1 MIRLFS
7 AAVLLTTALLTA
19 CDSGQTPPHWNNLDV
34 IQENTLAPRAYFR
47 SYPNAELAIAD
58 DLTHN
63 PYHLSLNGAWQ
74 FNFSATPPATP
85 GDNQFHQPS
94 FDANAWGSIPVP
106 SNWERHGFGYP
117 IYVNIPYPFEA
128 NQPHVPTQDNPVGQY
143 RRVVTLSDEQLSQ
156 QATLTVG
163 AVSSAFY
170 LWVNGNYV
178 GYSEGSKTPVEF
190 SIEEFLVSGDN
201 LIAMEVYRWSNGSY
215 LEDQDFWSLSGIQR
229 DVSIRF
235 SPQVEI
241 IDYHALAG
249 LVNNY
254 QDGQLALTVMV
265 QNHSAQSVSHQLTMT
280 LSRQQQRIAEAKT
293 VLLEPGLNEVNFF
306 ASVPEVAAWSA
317 EIPNRY
323 RLTLQSVDSQQQ
335 EIQALAPYIGFRDVR
350 IDGNVFKING
360 EAVKLKG
367 TNLHEHHA
375 ISGHVIDEAT
385 MIRDIQLMKAAN
397 LNAVRTSHYPFPE
410 RFYELCD
417 EFGLYVVDEANIES
431 HGYGY
436 DHDKTL
442 GNKPEWMAQHL
453 NRTQR
458 MYERDKNFPSIVMW
472 SLGNE
477 AGDGV
482 NLGATYHWLKAAD
495 SSRPVQYET
504 EGDISEVG
512 ERHSDF
518 HSSMYWR
525 YWDLAAHAETHQDRP
540 FVLIEYAHSMGNST
554 GNLQAY
560 WDVIN
565 QHDALAGGFIWD
577 WVDQGLAEWDKD
589 GTEYYTYGGDYGPE
603 DVPSSGNFVMN
614 GVLFSNREPQP
625 AYWEVK
631 HVYQSVGFEA
641 LDLNNGVFQ
650 LKNHYNFLN
659 LAGYELRWAQRA
671 EGAIIAQG
679 SITLTDLAAS
689 DTQLVTLPIT
699 APQDAREHTVT
710 LSIHLSAAQP
720 LLNKGH
726 ELAAEQWV
734 QYNAHPSEP
743 YSPPQQASPKL
754 TFSALN
760 TGEWQVDAADHRY
773 LFDSTGLLAQIS
785 VAGEAQLLAPFT
797 PDFWRAPTDNDFGN
811 YLTNWG
817 KDWAYASEHR
827 LLKDFAIQ
835 QLDDQRVEVTAVYE
849 FQSESGDLLG
859 SWKANFSI
867 YANGELHLSNQFER
881 VPGTAR
887 LPRVG
892 LQTTLVDGFEQSQWY
907 GRGPHE
913 NYKDRNHS
921 AFLNSYQ
928 QPIAAHYVPYARPQE
943 NGYKTDTRSLTLSGE
958 HALKVWS
965 DNSFSFGVHHN
976 TRSDFTP
983 PVKVAVTVQDGPE
996 AQRNEERRNTHLN
1009 DIKPLPLTTLN
1020 LDFGQMGVGGDNSW
1034 GGHTLSQY
1042 NLNGDRFE
1050 YTLWLRFGELPP
1062 GAQ

>member
-1 MIRLFS
+1 MIRIFS
-7 AAVLLTTALLTA
+7 AAVLFATIILTA
-19 CDSGQTPPHWNNLDV
+19 CDSGQTPPHWNNLEV

-47 SYPNAELAIAD
+47 SYPNAELALAD
-58 DLTHN
+58 DLTIN
-63 PYHLSLNGAWQ
+63 PYHLSLNGSWQ
-74 FNFSATPPATP
+74 FNFSATPPTTP
-85 GDNQFHQPS
+85 GANQFFQPQ
-94 FDANAWGSIPVP
+94 FNANAWGAIPVP

-128 NQPHVPTQDNPVGQY
+128 NQPHVPTEDNPVGQY
-143 RRVVTLSDEQLSQ
+143 RRVITLSEAQLAH

-170 LWVNGNYV
+170 LWVNGQYV

-190 SIEEFLVSGDN
+190 SIDEFLVNGDN

-235 SPQVEI
+235 SPSVEI
-241 IDYHALAG
+241 VDYHALAG
-249 LVNNY
+249 LTNGY
-254 QDGQLALTVMV
+254 QDGQLELTVSV
-265 QNHSAQSVSHQLTMT
+265 LNHADLPVTHQLAMT
-280 LSRQQQRIAEAKT
+280 LGQPEVASETKT
-293 VLLEPGLNEVNFF
+293 VELQPGLNQVSFS
-306 ASVPEVAAWSA
+306 ASVADVAPWSA

-323 RLTLQSVDSQQQ
+323 PLVIQSFDPQQG
-335 EIQALAPYIGFRDVR
+335 EVQALAPYVGFRDVR
-350 IDGNVFKING
+350 IEGNVFKING

-367 TNLHEHHA
+367 TNLHEHHP
-375 ISGHVIDEAT
+375 ITGHVIDEDT

-495 SSRPVQYET
+495 RSRPVQYET
-504 EGDISEVG
+504 EGDINQVG

-554 GNLQAY
+554 GNLQDY

-565 QHDALAGGFIWD
+565 QHDSLAGGFIWD

-603 DVPSSGNFVMN
+603 DAPSSGNFVMN
-614 GVLFSNREPQP
+614 GVLFSNRDPQP

-650 LKNHYNFLN
+650 LENRYDFLN
-659 LAGYELRWAQRA
+659 LSGYKLRWVQRA
-671 EGAIIAQG
+671 EGEVIAEG
-679 SITLTDLAAS
+679 ERPLADLPAGGTLS
-689 DTQLVTLPIT
+689 VSLPIS
-699 APQDAREHTVT
+699 APMDSREHTVS
-710 LSIHLSAAQP
+710 LSLHLSAAQP
-720 LLNKGH
+720 LLEQGH
-726 ELAAEQWV
+726 EVAAEQWI
-734 QYNAHPSEP
+734 QYNANIRAP
-743 YSPPQQASPKL
+743 YSPTAMS
-754 TFSALN
+754 SAELSVAALES
-760 TGEWQVDAADHRY
+760 GEWQIDAADKRY
-773 LFDSTGLLAQIS
+773 LFDASGLLAQIS
-785 VAGEAQLLAPFT
+785 VAGEQQLLAPFT

-811 YLTNWG
+811 YLTDWG
-817 KDWAYASEHR
+817 KDWEYASQNRSLER
-827 LLKDFAIQ
+827 FSVE
-835 QLDDQRVEVTAVYE
+835 QLDDQRVEATAVYA
-849 FQSESGDLLG
+849 FHSESGDELG
-859 SWKANFSI
+859 KWLARYTI
-867 YANGELHLSNQFER
+867 YANGELNISNRFER
-881 VPGTAR
+881 ATGTAR
-887 LPRVG
+887 LPRIG
-892 LQTTLVDGFEQSQWY
+892 LQTTLIDGFDQSQWY

-913 NYKDRNHS
+913 NYRDRNDS
-921 AFLNSYQ
+921 AFLDRYQ
-928 QPIAAHYVPYARPQE
+928 QAIADHYVPYARPQE
-943 NGYKTDTRSLTLSGE
+943 NGYKTDTRSLRLSGE
-958 HALKVWS
+958 HQLDVWS
-965 DNSFSFGVHHN
+965 DDTFSFAVHHN
-976 TRSDFTP
+976 TRNDFTP
-983 PVKVAVTVQDGPE
+983 PAKVAVTVQDGPE
-996 AQRNEERRNTHLN
+996 AQVNEERRNTHLN
-1009 DIKPLPLTTLN
+1009 DIRPRPLTTLN
-1020 LDFGQMGVGGDNSW
+1020 LDYGQMGIGGDNSW

-1042 NLNGDRFE
+1042 NLNGDTFE
-1050 YTLWLRFGELPP
+1050 YSLWLRFGDAPM
-1062 GAQ
+1062 Q